1 MGREYR
7 RSRYGWRMFT
17 TSDCR
22 GSTPMT
28 PYCDGPAELA
38 KYCARNCTAFGS
50 EKAKYLT
57 WLNFILSG
65 DKYVPSVCLY
75 KGEVMSGLNTSYRVT
90 TKKKQ
95 LELFA
100 TLKQYYT

>member
-1 MGREYR
+1 MSPY
-7 RSRYGWRMFT
+7 FK
-17 TSDCR
+17 
-22 GSTPMT
+22 TP
-28 PYCDGPAELA
+28 DELA
-38 KYCARNCTAFGS
+38 KYCARNCTAFGD

-75 KGEVMSGLNTSYRVT
+75 KGEVTAGLNAGYQVKS
-90 TKKKQ
+90 KKKQ

-100 TLKQYYT
+100 QCKRYE